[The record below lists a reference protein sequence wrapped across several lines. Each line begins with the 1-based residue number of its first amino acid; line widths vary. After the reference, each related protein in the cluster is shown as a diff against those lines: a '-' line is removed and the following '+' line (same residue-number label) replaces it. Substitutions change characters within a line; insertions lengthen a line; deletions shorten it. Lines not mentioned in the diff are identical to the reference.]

1 MKEEFILKVDSINN
15 YLDKMSKGSNDNYQ
29 FYIDNFIIQLTK
41 LIDRKFFIKKNKFD
55 KYNENKKKYLS
66 NIFYDVNYTYPQ
78 KINPNIYESV
88 NCKFKRNK
96 LEIVL
101 SILDTIE
108 KGLIMKRYKI
118 DNCKYNSDMYDS
130 SLIHLNLNPKYK
142 FLFDLSVI
150 KHMYRMNN
158 TTDKNK
164 NTNAFK
170 ILRDQYIDY
179 KNSKLIAKY
188 KSKYHQY

>member
-1 MKEEFILKVDSINN
+1 MKEKFILKVDSINN
-15 YLDKMSKGSNDNYQ
+15 YVDKMSKGSNDNYQ
-29 FYIDNFIIQLTK
+29 FYIDNFIIELTK

-88 NCKFKRNK
+88 NSKFKRNK

-130 SLIHLNLNPKYK
+130 SLIYLNLNPKYK

-150 KHMYRMNN
+150 KHMYKMNTN
-158 TTDKNK
+158 TNK

-179 KNSKLIAKY
+179 KNSKIIAKY